1 MSDILDP
8 PTPPEPSEGGSLKAR
23 DLKNL
28 PIILRPVR
36 VAEEPGKRDPE
47 KPDEEPKPWKFV
59 ECDVWV
65 LGAGGVEQ
73 EGTGLRISWWR
84 AYEQIK
90 NAIGRFI
97 PCRPVQQDDRSVIL
111 VPLKGDTRAAA
122 ERIVADV
129 ETGAIDDEAGTEP
142 F

>member
-1 MSDILDP
+1 MSDVEIMDP
-8 PTPPEPSEGGSLKAR
+8 PTPPEPSEGDNLKAKN
-23 DLKNL
+23 LKNL

-36 VAEEPGKRDPE
+36 VTEEPGKVTEQDP
-47 KPDEEPKPWKFV
+47 DPKPWRYV

-97 PCRPVQQDDRSVIL
+97 PCRPVEQDDRSVIL
-111 VPLKGDTRAAA
+111 VPLKDTARKMA
-122 ERIVADV
+122 EQIIGDV
-129 ETGAIDDEAGTEP
+129 ESGAIEDEAGTEP

>member
-8 PTPPEPSEGGSLKAR
+8 PTPPEPSQGDGDYIKAK

-28 PIILRPVR
+28 PIILRPVA
-36 VAEEPGKRDPE
+36 VKELPGNEEGKT
-47 KPDEEPKPWKFV
+47 WKFV
-59 ECDVWV
+59 ECDVWI
-65 LGAGGVEQ
+65 LGAGGVEEQ
-73 EGTGLRISWWR
+73 GTGLRISWWR

-97 PCRPVQQDDRSVIL
+97 PCRPVEQDDRSVIL

-122 ERIVADV
+122 EKVVAGLDSVTV
-129 ETGAIDDEAGTEP
+129 EDEAGEEP

>member
-8 PTPPEPSEGGSLKAR
+8 PTPPEPSQGDGEYIKAK

-28 PIILRPVR
+28 PIILRPVA
-36 VAEEPGKRDPE
+36 VKELPGNEEGKT
-47 KPDEEPKPWKFV
+47 WKVV
-59 ECDVWV
+59 ECDVWI
-65 LGAGGVEQ
+65 LGAGGVDES
-73 EGTGLRISWWR
+73 GTGLRISWWR

-97 PCRPVQQDDRSVIL
+97 PCRPVEQDDRSVIL
-111 VPLKGDTRAAA
+111 VPLKDQARKVA
-122 ERIVADV
+122 EQVVADV
-129 ETGAIDDEAGTEP
+129 ESGAVEDEAGTEP